1 MPNIL
6 MDCAK
11 RHRYIIGAIWATYD
25 SIGNGQKYSV
35 FFLPLLHAFAIWNVL
50 EQLNQPDGVQ
60 DTLVGTV
67 LMITGIVMTLI
78 ASKTE
83 IAWNW
88 NVFEWD
94 DEIEYYGWID
104 RIGQLGI
111 AYFLTGITWAI
122 GDANLDQ
129 MLWVIWAAFLS
140 GIAIQG
146 FRDETET
153 PWRRGIGSM
162 GSIFSLFMLSLH
174 STQPYTYVTWMFLGV
189 VALGFGF
196 AYISRMGEVST
207 LFSETNIGVED
218 GIIEDSGKGG
228 LNEILPIPKPVTSS
242 EDMEDE
248 DSEEALEVEDGI
260 EDDDFD
266 FSELD
271 EEDEEILDMS
281 GALEMKKEVEEKI
294 SEKKE
299 EIRT

>member
-1 MPNIL
+1 M
-6 MDCAK
+6 
-11 RHRYIIGAIWATYD
+11 
-25 SIGNGQKYSV
+25 
-35 FFLPLLHAFAIWNVL
+35 
-50 EQLNQPDGVQ
+50 
-60 DTLVGTV
+60 
-67 LMITGIVMTLI
+67 
-78 ASKTE
+78 
-83 IAWNW
+83 
-88 NVFEWD
+88 
-94 DEIEYYGWID
+94 
-104 RIGQLGI
+104 
-111 AYFLTGITWAI
+111 
-122 GDANLDQ
+122 
-129 MLWVIWAAFLS
+129 
-140 GIAIQG
+140 
-146 FRDETET
+146 
-153 PWRRGIGSM
+153 
-162 GSIFSLFMLSLH
+162 
-174 STQPYTYVTWMFLGV
+174 
-189 VALGFGF
+189 LGFGF

-299 EIRT
+299 KKSEPSKAAFDYDLILDPTISTAIQASLAATPHEGFKPVVSVSKNGTLKIDFVPI